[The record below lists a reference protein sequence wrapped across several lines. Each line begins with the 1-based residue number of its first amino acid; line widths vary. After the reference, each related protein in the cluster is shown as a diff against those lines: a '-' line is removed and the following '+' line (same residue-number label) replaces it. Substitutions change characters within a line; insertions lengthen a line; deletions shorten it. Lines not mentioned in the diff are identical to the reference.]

1 MSSAIGASEFT
12 VSVMGAYGFKARI
25 PRCAAAASSWVATS
39 ICVHER
45 VTGELRRA
53 ESYGRASERERG
65 RANLVEKDAIGVLD
79 LRFELGCGRGTVLE
93 MSPAVHGVNHCD
105 DGVHFRELARHG
117 VAGEGLD
124 HRTGIGEPCSLD
136 EDAVERL
143 RHNPKCKSVTG
154 MLK

>member
-1 MSSAIGASEFT
+1 MDL
-12 VSVMGAYGFKARI
+12 RL
-25 PRCAAAASSWVATS
+25 
-39 ICVHER
+39 
-45 VTGELRRA
+45 ELR
-53 ESYGRASERERG
+53 
-65 RANLVEKDAIGVLD
+65 
-79 LRFELGCGRGTVLE
+79 CGRGTVLE

-105 DGVHFRELARHG
+105 DSVHFRELARHG

-124 HRTGIGEPCSLD
+124 HRTGIGEPRGLN